1 MDFSS
6 LILME
11 RDSETGF
18 VTREIGSFP
27 VSEGAKYIK
36 SFYVQGENVFI
47 KFDTYDDV
55 EEWQYTAIYDLFDY
69 TLFEKNDMDIE
80 DVEDTFNPTFLIKF
94 NYDDNFEYLKGKL
107 DLSIDLIEQ
116 ALNNVF
122 KEIEGKEEE
131 YN

>member
-11 RDSETGF
+11 RDNETGF
-18 VTREIGSFP
+18 VTKEIGSFE
-27 VSEGAKYIK
+27 VGEGAKYIK
-36 SFYVQGENVFI
+36 SFYVQGEDVFI

-55 EEWQYTAIYDLFDY
+55 DEWQYTAIYDLFDY